1 MVVIV
6 FCNYKC
12 QLLRMD
18 LCDALPHIH
27 RAVQRSE
34 EVNAQCDKLASVMS
48 LFSTSD
54 GQKLRHS
61 ASTFIELN

>member
-1 MVVIV
+1 
-6 FCNYKC
+6 
-12 QLLRMD
+12 MD